1 MKTQFNAAGG
11 SPVPGSLY
19 PTMTAQEEQQ
29 VAQQF
34 VDDYKLELNQPFTDD
49 EGDLRVI
56 TNLDLLAM
64 AKHLENIGK
73 LAYNMLLND
82 ALRQTKTL
90 IEGNMLDDKNNPI
103 AANKQFEFHG
113 NKWLYNLLLKY
124 NQLGDQRM
132 PDGTFDPNSQTYRS
146 LEAQQ
151 EKLKRESKVITSQLS
166 ALKERILL
174 SHPKLLPSQIQVT
187 LGLKEFKYES
197 EN

>member
-1 MKTQFNAAGG
+1 MKTQFLI
-11 SPVPGSLY
+11 PGSLY

-34 VDDYKLELNQPFTDD
+34 VEHYKLAIGDPFSDD
-49 EGDLRVI
+49 EYDQRSI
-56 TNLDLLAM
+56 APLDLLAM

-73 LAYNMLLND
+73 LAYDMFLND
-82 ALRQTKTL
+82 ALREVKKMIDHNT
-90 IEGNMLDDKNNPI
+90 MDDKGEI
-103 AANKQFEFHG
+103 ITANKQFVWHE
-113 NKWLYNLLLKY
+113 NKWLYNLLCKY
-124 NQLGDQRM
+124 NQLGDQRL

-151 EKLKRESKVITSQLS
+151 EKLKRESKVITSQLT

-187 LGLKEFKYES
+187 LGLKEFKYNT
-197 EN
+197 ENV